1 MFRFGTK
8 HASAMLLLS
17 SIALLLF
24 SPASAS
30 THPCSNSF
38 ISVKADAT
46 ANYHA
51 ICSSAEDAL
60 TFFSRLN
67 LQPLHPLVVEVV
79 SSLPSTVSR
88 TAIGCYLEENERILV
103 LTYAAVQERENW
115 FGVAVDR
122 SMYRSLVT
130 HEVAHAVASCN
141 FAIPNPTIQAKEY
154 VAYVAMFAMMKPHL
168 RKQIMARN
176 PSFSFDSEQEMNEL
190 VYMFD
195 PMRFGV
201 GAYRHYLEEGKGN
214 EFLLRVLSGNAL
226 TNRGTELPSLRS
238 PHSVHVSRRP

>member
-24 SPASAS
+24 SPASS
-30 THPCSNSF
+30 SLHRCSNSF
-38 ISVKADAT
+38 ISVEADKG
-46 ANYHA
+46 ANYHG

-60 TFFSRLN
+60 AFFRRLN
-67 LQPLHPLVVEVV
+67 LQPFRPLVVEVV
-79 SSLPSTVSR
+79 SSLPGTVSR

-115 FGVAVDR
+115 FGVAVDW

-141 FAIPNPTIQAKEY
+141 FAITNPTIQAKEY
-154 VAYVAMFAMMKPHL
+154 VAYVAMFAMMNPKL
-168 RKQIMARN
+168 REKIMARN
-176 PSFSFDSEQEMNEL
+176 PSVSFDSEQEMNAL

-201 GAYRHYLEEGKGN
+201 GAYRHYLMEGN
-214 EFLLRVLSGNAL
+214 AFLLKVLSGDAL
-226 TNRGTELPSLRS
+226 TNRGTELPNLES
-238 PHSVHVSRRP
+238 PRSVHISRRP